1 MASTSRSVSRI
12 VAKVQEWQQAET
24 SDRYATFHSHLM
36 QLGMLGS
43 HAERF
48 PVRQKMKSSENR
60 RQSSFSICFIESHDG
75 FCCRKKSIVFFF

>member
-60 RQSSFSICFIESHDG
+60 RQSSFSIFSLSHMMVFVAERSPSCFS
-75 FCCRKKSIVFFF
+75 